1 MTERFEPRQH
11 ERYPV
16 DLRVDY
22 STRDAF
28 LANRV
33 SNLSKGGLFI
43 ATDKPLPV
51 QSELDLVLTLK
62 EEDARIRARGRVI
75 WNYDI
80 RQGTSRVIPGM
91 GIKFLDLSPDDSR
104 KLVDYLATLQP
115 AKPQPVS
122 T

>member
-1 MTERFEPRQH
+1 MTERLEPRQH

-16 DLRVDY
+16 DLRVDCT
-22 STRDAF
+22 TRDAF

-51 QSELDLVLTLK
+51 QSELDLVFTLK

-91 GIKFLDLSPDDSR
+91 GIKFIDMSPDDSR

-115 AKPQPVS
+115 AKP
-122 T
+122 